1 MAVVSNGAYTPE
13 PPPDHNTTDPDEGD
27 PDRHLERLLYQRAL
41 IKLTGMDPNSKWQS
55 NFKLYIKWTPAQR
68 DWWIR
73 QIKLQAQRGLPMAI
87 ELIALVTELRM
98 S

>member
-1 MAVVSNGAYTPE
+1 MGA
-13 PPPDHNTTDPDEGD
+13 TDESDGD
-27 PDRHLERLLYQRAL
+27 PDRELERLLYNRAL
-41 IKLTGMDPNSKWQS
+41 IKLVGKDDKWQS
-55 NFKLYIKWTPAQR
+55 NFVLYNKWSPAQR